1 MAEIGWAPVESA
13 DAPLSV
19 QLATPALIATFVQ
32 APIKTPLSRN
42 DVVPVGVPTPGALAE
57 KVTVNVTALEKA
69 DGVPLVTS
77 TAALLALLT
86 LCVRAALALLARK
99 LVSPS

>member
-1 MAEIGWAPVESA
+1 MPVARA
-13 DAPLSV
+13 DAPLTV
-19 QLATPALIATFVQ
+19 QLATPALTATLVQ
-32 APIKTPLSRN
+32 VPMATLLSRK
-42 DVVPVGVPTPGALAE
+42 VTVPLGVPTPGALAE
-57 KVTVNVTALEKA
+57 RVTVKVTALENA
-69 DGVPLVTS
+69 DGVPLVTR